1 MLSDDHLFSNIG
13 IDSLGFHSPRHYVAL
28 KDLALARKVDPAK
41 YEKGLLSKEMRIA
54 EVDEDIIS
62 LGLKAGYNALLRG
75 NISPKSIDALFVGT
89 ETEVY
94 AAKSISNIFAE
105 MLEISSNALTQ
116 DIYNA
121 CAGGTLAIL
130 NAIGMIQNELIN
142 KALIISADISSYHLG
157 SPGEPTQGSG
167 AIGLVISRN
176 PRIAIFSKKFG
187 KFSGNVNDFF
197 RPPNDK
203 NARAFGAYSQDT
215 YLNFQLKAYDDLI
228 RNIGDFHADYYTFH
242 APYSKLPLKSMQ
254 HIILKRWIKHISDL
268 PKIEIENS
276 GIRSSIVKKLDHF
289 LHDVSVLP
297 EFIYLKLKEYGF
309 SSNRLKQVSQWLI
322 SNVKERVLPQLRVPM
337 HFGNMYNAAI
347 WAQVAYLI
355 ENYSN
360 ANDIIYFGSYGSGAT
375 CISGLLKVQDA
386 FKDVIQTGPYIN
398 DFIDLKMK
406 KSVQEYESIK
416 NGNIK
421 PQIKLGHIIEHKNNN
436 NRGFTLSFCDEGCII
451 PNIKGLDHC
460 PKGHSGFHKR
470 FFPLFAILESDPIT
484 QSDPNDLSYLHK
496 GLVRVAD
503 NAAKG
508 GSLEYEIRR
517 VENEN
522 EQNPN
527 AKGLLNWSP
536 IYVPIPEKYLM
547 KRDFLAQD
555 VSVPLE

>member
-1 MLSDDHLFSNIG
+1 MLSDDHLFANIG
-13 IDSLGFHSPRHYVAL
+13 IDSIGFHAPRHYVKL
-28 KDLALARKVDPAK
+28 DELAIERGVDPAK
-41 YEKGLLSKEMRIA
+41 YSKGLLSKEMRVADI
-54 EVDEDIIS
+54 DEDIIS

-75 NISPKSIDALFVGT
+75 RISPKSIDALFVGT

-105 MLEISSNALTQ
+105 MLEISPNAFTQ
-116 DIYNA
+116 DTYNA

-130 NAIGMIQNELIN
+130 NAIGLIQNGLIN
-142 KALIISADISSYHLG
+142 KALIISSDISSYHLG

-176 PRIAIFSKKFG
+176 PRIATFSKKFG
-187 KFSGNVNDFF
+187 KVSGNVNDFF

-203 NARAFGAYSQDT
+203 NARAFGAYSQEA
-215 YLNFQLKAYDDLI
+215 YLKFQLRAYDDLI
-228 RNIGDFHADYYTFH
+228 ANIGDFHADFYTFH

-254 HIILKRWIKHISDL
+254 HIILKRWMKHIGDL
-268 PKIEIENS
+268 TKVEIENS

-309 SSNRLKQVSQWLI
+309 TSKRLKQVTQWLI

-347 WAQVAYLI
+347 WAQIAYLI
-355 ENYSN
+355 ENYAN
-360 ANDIIYFGSYGSGAT
+360 ANNVIYFGSYGSGAT
-375 CISGLLKVQDA
+375 CISGLLKVQNK
-386 FKDVIQTGPYIN
+386 FKDIIQTGPFIN
-398 DFIDLKMK
+398 DFINLKKK
-406 KSVQEYESIK
+406 KSVYEYELIK

-421 PQIKLGHIIEHKNNN
+421 PHIVLGHIIEHEQNK
-436 NRGFTLSFCDEGCII
+436 NRGFTLNFCDEGCII

-470 FFPLFAILESDPIT
+470 FFPLFATLESEPVV
-484 QSDPNDLSYLHK
+484 QSDTYDLSYLHK

-503 NAAKG
+503 NATKG
-508 GSLEYEIRR
+508 ISLEYEIRR
-517 VENEN
+517 VENEHEEN
-522 EQNPN
+522 IN

-536 IYVPIPEKYLM
+536 IYVPIPEKYLI
-547 KRDFLAQD
+547 KRDFLVQD
-555 VSVPLE
+555 LPIPP